1 MRHTLTQPR
10 SSDIGELE
18 MEEQSAETVAENVK
32 LARLIT
38 HLRENNIAWIAAC
51 YVAWQMGI
59 LDKLFT
65 YGSGVCS

>member
-1 MRHTLTQPR
+1 M
-10 SSDIGELE
+10 SLE
-18 MEEQSAETVAENVK
+18 QTSTETVANNVR
-32 LARLIT
+32 LAQLVA
-38 HLRENNIAWIAAC
+38 HMRENNLAYIVGC

>member
-1 MRHTLTQPR
+1 
-10 SSDIGELE
+10 
-18 MEEQSAETVAENVK
+18 MEEPSPKAVVENVRV
-32 LARLIT
+32 AQLIA
-38 HLRENNIAWIAAC
+38 HMRENNLAYIVGC